1 MINLQKL
8 KADVAEVVRY
18 SQNIEE
24 PKIDRLIDTWRTA
37 KAPLMNKFFN
47 GSTRITSDEKVVF
60 QLNEDAKRQR
70 YESFVEYVANLLEAW
85 GGWDS
90 RLVRYLQH
98 ITTKDFYSNCLFT
111 EYKMHDGKKIQK
123 GTKVVKSFKYF
134 IDDEKLLHDIQNKAS
149 EIIQENKVEGYL
161 VFSVHPLDFL
171 SSSEN
176 AFNWRSCHALD
187 GEYRT
192 GNLSY
197 MCDSST
203 MICYLMTG
211 EDVKLPHFPETIPWN
226 NKKWRVL
233 LHFNTD
239 FDVVFAG
246 RQYPFT
252 SPGALEKMREVMLEY
267 MFPKSVLPWS
277 DKPSWSHWHNDY
289 IEDFNYSEYSEEDS
303 VGIEEE
309 TYVVINGGI
318 WNIHKIVKDAKNSKH
333 FNDLIR
339 SSCYTKPYYM
349 FAKGWCRH
357 HKLVFNIG
365 AEITCL
371 RCDEKTIDGYDS
383 MMCPDCECQYGNSD
397 SDEYRTCD
405 CCGIRFY
412 DANGYWVGDEYVCE
426 HCYDTQCFVCEHC
439 GETYYNSEKCWDED
453 NKQFLCSDCY
463 NDR

>member
-1 MINLQKL
+1 
-8 KADVAEVVRY
+8 
-18 SQNIEE
+18 
-24 PKIDRLIDTWRTA
+24 
-37 KAPLMNKFFN
+37 
-47 GSTRITSDEKVVF
+47 
-60 QLNEDAKRQR
+60 
-70 YESFVEYVANLLEAW
+70 
-85 GGWDS
+85 
-90 RLVRYLQH
+90 
-98 ITTKDFYSNCLFT
+98 
-111 EYKMHDGKKIQK
+111 
-123 GTKVVKSFKYF
+123 
-134 IDDEKLLHDIQNKAS
+134 
-149 EIIQENKVEGYL
+149 
-161 VFSVHPLDFL
+161 
-171 SSSEN
+171 
-176 AFNWRSCHALD
+176 
-187 GEYRT
+187 
-192 GNLSY
+192 
-197 MCDSST
+197 
-203 MICYLMTG
+203 MTG
-211 EDVKLPHFPETIPWN
+211 EDVKLPHFPETVPWN

-318 WNIHKIVKDAKNSKH
+318 WNIHKIIKDAKNSKH

-397 SDEYRTCD
+397 SDEYRTCE

-426 HCYDTQCFVCEHC
+426 HCYDTQCFVCDHC

-453 NKQFLCSDCY
+453 SMQFLRSDCY
-463 NDR
+463 YDRYGEIVWLREQLLKRRLPVNWKPSSSLILSASPGVSIMYGRMMVARKFKSLFH